1 MDYKSAGLSDSEY
14 ERINEL
20 LEREPNSLETQLIGV
35 MWSEHCSYKSTKR
48 LLKTYPSTGRY
59 VLQGQ
64 GENAGVVDVGEGW
77 GLAFKVESHN
87 HPSAVAPFQGAAT
100 GVGGIIRDIIAM
112 GARPTASMDG
122 LFFGDPSLKKTENL
136 SKGIVEGIG
145 AYGNA
150 VGVPVVGGKTF
161 YSPCYTD
168 NPLVNAFCA
177 GFVRL
182 DKMASSQTAKSGD
195 FAVLLGS
202 KTGRDGIAGAS
213 FASRE
218 LDEDSKAS
226 KPQIQIGD
234 PFEEK
239 LLIECCLDLLDKD
252 LIASMQDMG
261 AAGIL
266 SSSSEIAHKS
276 GCGIDIN
283 VEMIPLREKGMEPW
297 EIFLSESQE
306 RMLLIVEKDKL
317 DPVFALAAH
326 YGLDCAVIGNMTD
339 SGRYRVYDR
348 GELIAD
354 LPTSILG
361 NAPEAVWPSAAPDD
375 SGSGS
380 ADRAALASKDPES
393 DLLSLIS
400 CHNGRSKHW
409 IWEQYDSM
417 VQLHTIEG
425 PGSPV
430 AAVEVPDT
438 KRACLLT
445 MEAEPYKCRTDPY
458 IGASETMALSLR
470 GLWVAGRSPWH
481 DELPQFRL
489 PEVPEKF
496 YELEQ
501 SIKGLADTCRDLD
514 CPVVSKR
521 EPLQRNGERT
531 DLSPPR
537 SDRGTCQTRDSRLPS
552 GKASSGDSL
561 YIVGGPCGSLGAS
574 RYQVMKEGGPKG
586 VTVLPDHDNEKA
598 FRERALMT
606 AENGAASSGRAVA
619 GGGLAIALA
628 NEVLASGCGLSVK
641 TDISVPPE
649 EILFSEGGARA
660 VYRSR
665 RKEKRFEKDLK
676 GFPCIKAGPSGGT
689 VYEWQD
695 MFRIDIARLK
705 RHSWRAAAKMCGVFG
720 AYSINGSPVS
730 RTYIWSLRPAHR
742 ETALCRGGM
751 DRGWERMK
759 TSRRAWDWSTK
770 PSIKNCLSKIDAY
783 TAIGHVR
790 YATAG
795 STSRR
800 LSADRSRTIRR
811 YL

>member
-470 GLWVAGRSPWH
+470 GLWVAGAEVLGMTNCLNFAS
-481 DELPQFRL
+481 

-501 SIKGLADTCRDLD
+501 CIKGLADTCRDLD
-514 CPVVSKR
+514 CPVVSGNVSLYN
-521 EPLQRNGERT
+521 ETASGQIYPTPLVVTAGLVK
-531 DLSPPR
+531 D
-537 SDRGTCQTRDSRLPS
+537 RDSRLPS

-586 VTVLPDHDNEKA
+586 VTVLPDHDNEKT

-660 VYRSR
+660 VYAVPAE
-665 RKEKRFEKDLK
+665 KEKGFEKIWK
-676 GFPCIKAGPSGGT
+676 GFPCIKAGTFGGT

-705 RHSWRAAAKMCGVFG
+705 KAFME
-720 AYSINGSPVS
+720 GS
-730 RTYIWSLRPAHR
+730 
-742 ETALCRGGM
+742 C
-751 DRGWERMK
+751 
-759 TSRRAWDWSTK
+759 
-770 PSIKNCLSKIDAY
+770 
-783 TAIGHVR
+783 
-790 YATAG
+790 
-795 STSRR
+795 
-800 LSADRSRTIRR
+800 
-811 YL
+811 

>member
-1 MDYKSAGLSDSEY
+1 MLMDYKSAGLSDSEY

-470 GLWVAGRSPWH
+470 GLWVAGAEVLGMTNCLNFAS
-481 DELPQFRL
+481 

-514 CPVVSKR
+514 CPVVSGNVSLYN
-521 EPLQRNGERT
+521 ETASGQIYPTPLVVTAGLVK
-531 DLSPPR
+531 D
-537 SDRGTCQTRDSRLPS
+537 RDSRLPS

-660 VYRSR
+660 VYAVPAE
-665 RKEKRFEKDLK
+665 KEKGFEKIWK
-676 GFPCIKAGPSGGT
+676 GFPCIKAGTFGGT

-705 RHSWRAAAKMCGVFG
+705 KAFME
-720 AYSINGSPVS
+720 GS
-730 RTYIWSLRPAHR
+730 
-742 ETALCRGGM
+742 C
-751 DRGWERMK
+751 
-759 TSRRAWDWSTK
+759 
-770 PSIKNCLSKIDAY
+770 
-783 TAIGHVR
+783 
-790 YATAG
+790 
-795 STSRR
+795 
-800 LSADRSRTIRR
+800 
-811 YL
+811 

>member
-1 MDYKSAGLSDSEY
+1 
-14 ERINEL
+14 
-20 LEREPNSLETQLIGV
+20 

-470 GLWVAGRSPWH
+470 GLWVAGAEVLGMTNCLNFAS
-481 DELPQFRL
+481 

-514 CPVVSKR
+514 CPVVSGNVSLYN
-521 EPLQRNGERT
+521 ETASGQIYPTPLVVTAGLVK
-531 DLSPPR
+531 D
-537 SDRGTCQTRDSRLPS
+537 RDSRLPS

-660 VYRSR
+660 VYAVPAE
-665 RKEKRFEKDLK
+665 KEKGFEKIWK
-676 GFPCIKAGPSGGT
+676 GFPCIKAGTFGGT

-705 RHSWRAAAKMCGVFG
+705 KAFME
-720 AYSINGSPVS
+720 GS
-730 RTYIWSLRPAHR
+730 
-742 ETALCRGGM
+742 C
-751 DRGWERMK
+751 
-759 TSRRAWDWSTK
+759 
-770 PSIKNCLSKIDAY
+770 
-783 TAIGHVR
+783 
-790 YATAG
+790 
-795 STSRR
+795 
-800 LSADRSRTIRR
+800 
-811 YL
+811 

>member
-1 MDYKSAGLSDSEY
+1 MLMDYKSAGLSDSEY

-182 DKMASSQTAKSGD
+182 DKMASSQTAKSVD

-470 GLWVAGRSPWH
+470 GLWVAGAEVLGMTNCLNFAS
-481 DELPQFRL
+481 

-514 CPVVSKR
+514 CPVVSGNVSLYN
-521 EPLQRNGERT
+521 ETASGQIYPTPLVVTAGLVK
-531 DLSPPR
+531 D
-537 SDRGTCQTRDSRLPS
+537 RDSRLPS

-660 VYRSR
+660 VYAVPAE
-665 RKEKRFEKDLK
+665 KEKGFEKIWK
-676 GFPCIKAGPSGGT
+676 GFPCIKAGTFGGT

-705 RHSWRAAAKMCGVFG
+705 KAFME
-720 AYSINGSPVS
+720 GS
-730 RTYIWSLRPAHR
+730 
-742 ETALCRGGM
+742 C
-751 DRGWERMK
+751 
-759 TSRRAWDWSTK
+759 
-770 PSIKNCLSKIDAY
+770 
-783 TAIGHVR
+783 
-790 YATAG
+790 
-795 STSRR
+795 
-800 LSADRSRTIRR
+800 
-811 YL
+811 